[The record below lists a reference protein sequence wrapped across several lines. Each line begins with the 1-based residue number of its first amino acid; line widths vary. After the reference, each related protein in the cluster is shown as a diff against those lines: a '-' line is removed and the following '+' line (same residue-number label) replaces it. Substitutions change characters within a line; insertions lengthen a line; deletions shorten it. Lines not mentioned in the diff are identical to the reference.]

1 MSRVE
6 AHMVRPGQ
14 PRTGASTGF
23 QELGWQQVQEQHLEE
38 LGLCWL
44 EGLGADAEC
53 SWQPRGTPP
62 VKEGRVDQG

>member
-1 MSRVE
+1 
-6 AHMVRPGQ
+6 MVRPGQ